1 MIVVAVKRVELLYRP
16 DTTLHQGKPQTWVC
30 FVSALGL
37 LCISFGFAQGQVCPP
52 PPKQMQS
59 RPRVDTESRPGV
71 WFGSAFC
78 KGLSG
83 QYCRVKGQRSIKVVV
98 APRGEMGSNEGSQEK
113 TGSVEDVYG
122 VAHVVRKQDHG

>member
-52 PPKQMQS
+52 PQQMQS
-59 RPRVDTESRPGV
+59 RPRVDTEGRLGV
-71 WFGSAFC
+71 WFGSAPC

-98 APRGEMGSNEGSQEK
+98 TPRGEMGSNEGSQK
-113 TGSVEDVYG
+113 KKRSVDDVYG
-122 VAHVVRKQDHG
+122 VAHVDRK

>member
-52 PPKQMQS
+52 QQMQS

-83 QYCRVKGQRSIKVVV
+83 QYCRVKGSSQR
-98 APRGEMGSNEGSQEK
+98 RN
-113 TGSVEDVYG
+113 G
-122 VAHVVRKQDHG
+122 VK

>member
-1 MIVVAVKRVELLYRP
+1 M
-16 DTTLHQGKPQTWVC
+16 
-30 FVSALGL
+30 
-37 LCISFGFAQGQVCPP
+37 
-52 PPKQMQS
+52 
-59 RPRVDTESRPGV
+59 DTESRPGV
-71 WFGSAFC
+71 WFGSALF

-113 TGSVEDVYG
+113 KRSVDDVYG

>member
-52 PPKQMQS
+52 PPS
-59 RPRVDTESRPGV
+59 RCKVDLEWTQKADLGFGLGLLSVRVCLVSTVGSR
-71 WFGSAFC
+71 
-78 KGLSG
+78 
-83 QYCRVKGQRSIKVVV
+83 V
-98 APRGEMGSNEGSQEK
+98 APRGEMGSNEGSQK
-113 TGSVEDVYG
+113 KKRSVDDVYG

>member
-1 MIVVAVKRVELLYRP
+1 M
-16 DTTLHQGKPQTWVC
+16 
-30 FVSALGL
+30 
-37 LCISFGFAQGQVCPP
+37 
-52 PPKQMQS
+52 
-59 RPRVDTESRPGV
+59 DTEGRPWV
-71 WFGSAFC
+71 WFGSALC

-83 QYCRVKGQRSIKVVV
+83 QYCGVKGQKSIKVVV

>member
-52 PPKQMQS
+52 PPS
-59 RPRVDTESRPGV
+59 RCKVDLEWTQKADLGFGLGLVSVRVCLVSTV
-71 WFGSAFC
+71 GS
-78 KGLSG
+78 
-83 QYCRVKGQRSIKVVV
+83 RVKE
-98 APRGEMGSNEGSQEK
+98 A
-113 TGSVEDVYG
+113 
-122 VAHVVRKQDHG
+122 